1 METQSP
7 FEEFR
12 NIVVLS
18 GKDIFFNIWTSPRKV
33 FRYIADSEFD
43 NFTVVLS
50 FLMGVLISFKGIRA
64 LDPDRTSSLF
74 GLLAPSIILGGL
86 FGWVIYYIYAALL
99 NWAGKWFYGKGNT
112 NSIYRTIIFA
122 NIPTVFILAF
132 FVLKISLFGI
142 EAFKEIPDYSSL
154 GEFGE
159 FFHSASS
166 LTESILNLWS
176 LILLVIGIKEIQR
189 YSYFEAILNLVFPFF
204 VCAIPLFIL
213 IFLLFGISSF

>member
-12 NIVVLS
+12 NIVILS

-99 NWAGKWFYGKGNT
+99 NWAGNWFYGKGNT

-176 LILLVIGIKEIQR
+176 LILLVRQD
-189 YSYFEAILNLVFPFF
+189 AIF
-204 VCAIPLFIL
+204 
-213 IFLLFGISSF
+213 